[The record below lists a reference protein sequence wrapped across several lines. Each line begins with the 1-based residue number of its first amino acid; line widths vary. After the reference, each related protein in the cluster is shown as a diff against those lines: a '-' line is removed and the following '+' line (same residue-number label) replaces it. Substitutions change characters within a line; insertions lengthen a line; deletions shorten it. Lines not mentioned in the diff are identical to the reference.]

1 MTVNSQRLLLAA
13 AGAAAA
19 GEALYVDDV
28 FSTYLYDGNN
38 TLRSIQNG
46 IDLSGEGGLV
56 WIKNR
61 DSGTQDHVWCDTE
74 RGAGKIIESNNNN
87 AEFTS
92 TARVDSF
99 LSDGFKVGTDN
110 ATNQG
115 TSGLTSICSWT
126 FRKAPG
132 FFDVVTWTGN
142 GTAGRT
148 VAHDLGSV
156 PGCIMIK
163 CLSHAEAWVVFH
175 RSLGATTALR
185 LNLTQAKQDETFW
198 FNDTAPTSSEFTLGN
213 SGSVNDP
220 GRTYVAYLFAHDDQ
234 SFGEDEDESIIKC
247 GTFTTDGS
255 YNGTV
260 TLGWEPQWVMVKN
273 SSATGGWFIHD
284 VMRGAPVSGDNNWLY
299 ANTNGAETTSS
310 VAIRPNPTGF
320 TSFNHSASTDMIYVA
335 IRRPH
340 KPPEAGTDV
349 FAIDTLGGT
358 SPSPPGWTSGF
369 PVDWEFIHKDNATSQ
384 WESITRLTNKLLYL
398 NLNNAE
404 SALSSSNDTFDH
416 MTGWSDSTATN
427 ANNFSWMFRRAAGF
441 FDVVTYAGNGN
452 NAQTLNHNLAVA
464 PEFYFVKNRDA
475 AKKWAV
481 YHTQLVT
488 DSRVVYLNENASYS
502 TSWTPDFVNP
512 TATQFTVSQEM
523 GGVSVVN
530 ASGNDHIAYLF
541 ATLSGIS
548 KVGSYTGT
556 GSNIGVDCGFT
567 AGARFVLIK
576 RIDGTGD
583 WYVYDSTRGI
593 VGGNDPYLL
602 INSTAA
608 EVTNTDYIDP
618 LNSGFTVTSSA
629 PAALNAS
636 GGTYIFLAI
645 A

>member
-19 GEALYVDDV
+19 GEGLYVDDV
-28 FSTYLYDGNN
+28 FSTFLYEPTGSAQ
-38 TLRSIQNG
+38 TITNG
-46 IDLSGEGGLV
+46 IDLDGEGGLL
-56 WIKNR
+56 WIKPR
-61 DSGTQDHVWCDTE
+61 DANHHLLWDTE
-74 RGAGKIIESNNNN
+74 RGISKNINSSNAN
-87 AEFTS
+87 AETTASSGYGITS
-92 TARVDSF
+92 F
-99 LSDGFKVGTDN
+99 NSDGFSLGLN
-110 ATNQG
+110 YNG
-115 TSGLTSICSWT
+115 ENYSGFTSGICSWT

-132 FFDVVTWTGN
+132 FFDVVTYTGN

-148 VAHDLGSV
+148 VAHNLGSV
-156 PGCIMIK
+156 PGCIIIK
-163 CLSHAEAWVVFH
+163 EIDGTEDWRVYH
-175 RSLGATTALR
+175 RSLGATKNLR
-185 LNLTQAKQDETFW
+185 LNQNYAAGTNIPI
-198 FNDTAPTSSEFTLGN
+198 FNDTEPTSTVFTVGTDPATNGN
-213 SGSVNDP
+213 NKNF
-220 GRTYVAYLFAHDDQ
+220 VAYIFAHDDQ

-320 TSFNHSASTDMIYVA
+320 TSFNHSASTDMIYIA

-358 SPSPPGWTSGF
+358 SPTPPGWTSGF
-369 PVDWEFIHKDNATSQ
+369 PVDWEFIHKDNVTSQ
-384 WESITRLTNKLLYL
+384 WGSITRLTMKLLYL
-398 NLNNAE
+398 NLTNTE
-404 SALSSSNDTFDH
+404 SSINSNDTFDH
-416 MTGWSDSTATN
+416 MTGWSDNTGPN
-427 ANNFSWMFRRAAGF
+427 ANNFSWMFRRAPGF
-441 FDVVTYAGNGN
+441 FDVVAYSGTGA
-452 NAQTLNHNLAVA
+452 AQNVNHNLEVT
-464 PEFYFVKNRDA
+464 PELMIVKSRSAGN
-475 AKKWAV
+475 WNV
-481 YHTQLVT
+481 YSSATGAT
-488 DSRVVYLNENASYS
+488 KYLNFNGTIAAA
-502 TSWTPDFVNP
+502 TSSSRWNDTAP
-512 TATQFTVSQEM
+512 TS
-523 GGVSVVN
+523 SV
-530 ASGNDHIAYLF
+530 
-541 ATLSGIS
+541 
-548 KVGSYTGT
+548 
-556 GSNIGVDCGFT
+556 FT
-567 AGARFVLIK
+567 AGTTTSIS
-576 RIDGTGD
+576 GETGD

-629 PAALNAS
+629 PAGLNAS